1 MLAMNQDLPK
11 PTTIDAYI
19 AGFPIE
25 TQILL
30 ETIRQA
36 IRDMAPEA
44 TECISYGI
52 PTFELH
58 GNLVHFAGYKHHI
71 GFYPGAAGI
80 AEFQE
85 AFAGYKSAKGSV
97 QFPINQPLPLEIV
110 QEVVRFRVQQN
121 RTKATK
127 KAALKKKKAP
137 TGA

>member
-1 MLAMNQDLPK
+1 MDQTLPK

-19 AGFPIE
+19 AAFPVE
-25 TQILL
+25 TQVLL
-30 ETIRQA
+30 ESLRQA

-44 TECISYGI
+44 TECINYGI
-52 PTFELH
+52 PTYQLH

-80 AEFQE
+80 AEFQD

-121 RTKATK
+121 VAKAAE